1 MSKAGV
7 EALSRSIAKEM
18 GVYKIRCNTISP
30 GYTITPMNNTDPK
43 SVREVIASKNPLQ
56 RCANSTEIGN
66 LCLFLASDMSSY
78 MTGSYIAS
86 DGGLSIALNSRD
98 QVSK

>member
-1 MSKAGV
+1 
-7 EALSRSIAKEM
+7 
-18 GVYKIRCNTISP
+18 
-30 GYTITPMNNTDPK
+30 MNLTDPK

-56 RCANSTEIGN
+56 RCADPKEIAQ

-78 MTGSYIAS
+78 MTGGYITS

-98 QVSK
+98 QAAK